1 MYIHITYIHSIQ
13 TWSMMKIVSLPFQC
27 KSTHPRREPMFPLF
41 QVKHLLQADAEI
53 IKDGFL
59 SSCLSGTTWI
69 QWGINHVT
77 YHFCLQNLPETNNN
91 YCTLF
96 TGRYI
101 YLKEKLSVL
110 SVCSIVFHG
119 DCKNT
124 HTHKKN
130 LELAGQVCSETH
142 AEVALLWFSHEKW
155 PRWSDKTMRPYVCIM
170 MWQLWPN

>member
-1 MYIHITYIHSIQ
+1 MRYSTDTHTWSILTCRWMVCIYIYVMYIHITYIHSIQ

-96 TGRYI
+96 KGRYI

-124 HTHKKN
+124 HT
-130 LELAGQVCSETH
+130 
-142 AEVALLWFSHEKW
+142 
-155 PRWSDKTMRPYVCIM
+155 
-170 MWQLWPN
+170 